1 MNIQVYQYKKN
12 FEVQKAL
19 RFFKERGVKI
29 QIVDLKKHRLGAREL
44 SFFAER
50 AGAKVLIDFNNPR
63 VKEHP
68 IAYTTDRDIILDYLI
83 ERPEFL
89 MTPLIRDG
97 QKTMVGFDEGK
108 LAEWIA
114 EL

>member
-19 RFFKERGVKI
+19 RFFAERGIKI
-29 QIVDLKKHRLGAREL
+29 QTVDLRRHQLGKREL
-44 SFFAER
+44 LLFAQQAAVKE
-50 AGAKVLIDFNNPR
+50 LIDFNNPK

-68 IAYTTDRDIILDYLI
+68 IAYTTDHDVILSYLM

-89 MTPLIRDG
+89 VTPLIRDG
-97 QKTMVGFDEGK
+97 QRTIIRFDEVK
-108 LAEWIA
+108 LLAWIG